1 MKIKTLISICII
13 GLMVSCAPATKLEKS
28 WADPS
33 LTPETIQAVKKVLV
47 VAGLPDESSKRIT
60 EDKIVGQL
68 KNIQGIQ
75 SYTYLT
81 AADTDEKQVAEK
93 LKKDGFDGI
102 ILLRLKEVQK
112 STSYTPGTSYGG
124 WYGYRYA
131 SPGYYSENENFL
143 VETNL
148 YSLVSDKLLWSGT
161 TSTLNPTSLDKTMD
175 QIIATIRFEL
185 QKKGF
190 LKSK

>member
-47 VAGLPDESSKRIT
+47 VAALPDESSKRIA
-60 EDKIVGQL
+60 EDKIVAQL
-68 KNIQGIQ
+68 KNVQGVQ

-81 AADTDEKQVAEK
+81 PADTDQKQVAEK
-93 LKKDGFDGI
+93 LKKDGFDGV
-102 ILLRLKEVQK
+102 ILFRLKEVQK

-124 WYGYRYA
+124 WYGYRYS
-131 SPGYYSENENFL
+131 SPGYYSENETFM

-161 TSTLNPTSLDKTMD
+161 TSTLNPSSLDKTMD

-190 LKSK
+190 LPK

>member
-1 MKIKTLISICII
+1 MKTKTFLALCLIAF
-13 GLMVSCAPATKLEKS
+13 MVACAPATKLEKS

-33 LTPETIQAVKKVLV
+33 LNAETVKSMTKVLV
-47 VAGLPDESSKRIT
+47 VAALPDQSSVRIA
-60 EDKIVGQL
+60 EDKIVAQL

-81 AADTDEKQVAEK
+81 SADTDQKQVAEK
-93 LKKDGFDGI
+93 LKKDGFDGV
-102 ILLRLKEVQK
+102 ILFRLKEVQK
-112 STSYTPGTSYGG
+112 STSYTPGTAYGG

-131 SPGYYSENENFL
+131 SPGYYTENENFL

-148 YSLVSDKLLWSGT
+148 YSLVTDKLLWSGT

>member
-1 MKIKTLISICII
+1 
-13 GLMVSCAPATKLEKS
+13 
-28 WADPS
+28 
-33 LTPETIQAVKKVLV
+33 V
-47 VAGLPDESSKRIT
+47 VAALPDQSSVRIA
-60 EDKIVGQL
+60 EDKIVAQL
-68 KNIQGIQ
+68 KNVQGVQ

-81 AADTDEKQVAEK
+81 PADTDQKQVAEK
-93 LKKDGFDGI
+93 LKKDGFDGV
-102 ILLRLKEVQK
+102 ILFRLKEVQK

-124 WYGYRYA
+124 WYGYRYS
-131 SPGYYSENENFL
+131 SPGYYSENETFM

-161 TSTLNPTSLDKTMD
+161 TSTLNPSSLDKTMD

-190 LKSK
+190 LPK